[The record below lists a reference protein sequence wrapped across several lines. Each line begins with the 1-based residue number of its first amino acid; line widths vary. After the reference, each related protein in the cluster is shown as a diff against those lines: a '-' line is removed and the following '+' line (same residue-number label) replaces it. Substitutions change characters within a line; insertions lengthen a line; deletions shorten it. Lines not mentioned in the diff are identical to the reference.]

1 MADPRRAR
9 KKLKSSEEEAVGQDA
24 ELNAEPEA
32 IRSQG
37 ILFTENH
44 RN

>member
-9 KKLKSSEEEAVGQDA
+9 KNFKSSKEEAVGQDA
-24 ELNAEPEA
+24 ELTEEQEA

-37 ILFTENH
+37 ISTH
-44 RN
+44 

>member
-9 KKLKSSEEEAVGQDA
+9 KKLKSSEEDAVGQDA
-24 ELNAEPEA
+24 KLTAEPEA

-37 ILFTENH
+37 ILYIQDH
-44 RN
+44 K